1 MSIIQVNHISFTYPG
16 SYEPVFT
23 DLTFA
28 MDTDWR
34 LGLVGRNGRGK
45 TTLLKLLAGQLQGR
59 GEIVASVSFDLFP
72 FPVDEQHS
80 ALTVLRQ
87 AIAPFDEWERDME
100 RLLKEK
106 TPQAIEAWGQI
117 EHAYSTAD
125 GYIINEL
132 IAREVSRMAVDATQ
146 LERPFATFSP
156 GERTRML
163 LCALFLRYD
172 RLTDVLKRIHRFLV
186 RKLEFPCSKA

>member
-45 TTLLKLLAGQLQGR
+45 TTLLRLLAGQLQGH

-72 FPVDEQHS
+72 FPGTS
-80 ALTVLRQ
+80 
-87 AIAPFDEWERDME
+87 
-100 RLLKEK
+100 
-106 TPQAIEAWGQI
+106 
-117 EHAYSTAD
+117 STA
-125 GYIINEL
+125 
-132 IAREVSRMAVDATQ
+132 R
-146 LERPFATFSP
+146 
-156 GERTRML
+156 
-163 LCALFLRYD
+163 
-172 RLTDVLKRIHRFLV
+172 
-186 RKLEFPCSKA
+186 